1 MAIHNLI
8 KKTRASTGQRIVTL
22 GSPDNTAR
30 VNQLENRISDH
41 AKKLDQ
47 ILELLKNGNNLPS
60 TNQ

>member
-30 VNQLENRISDH
+30 VNQLENRINNQE
-41 AKKLDQ
+41 KKLDK
-47 ILELLKNGNNLPS
+47 ILELLQDGNNLLN
-60 TNQ
+60 TDK

>member
-30 VNQLENRISDH
+30 VNQLENRISDQE
-41 AKKLDQ
+41 KKLDQ

>member
-1 MAIHNLI
+1 MANHNLI

-30 VNQLENRISDH
+30 GNQLENRISDQE
-41 AKKLDQ
+41 KKLDQ

>member
-22 GSPDNTAR
+22 GTPDNTAR
-30 VNQLENRISDH
+30 VNQLENRISDQE
-41 AKKLDQ
+41 KKLDQ